1 MWSSPLI
8 SGWLRWR
15 NAKVAPRLRRKLRE
29 LERSLNYKFRRPELL
44 ITALKHRSYL
54 DGVGEDRHLSNERL
68 EFLGDAV
75 LDMVV
80 SDYFY
85 RLRPTDEEGA
95 LTNIK
100 SVIVSGMVL
109 SEQARKMQLGNYLLL
124 SHNEANNGGRD
135 RGSILEDTFEALV
148 GAIYLDGGVQ
158 PAGEFIRKF
167 LLKDADYILQAR
179 LWKNYKSMLLEY
191 IQGQGKEAPVYNV
204 LEEIGPDH
212 DKMYLVEV
220 RLGGGEVL
228 GTGSGRSKKQA
239 EQRAA
244 EEGVKKVTEG
254 GQSPVS

>member
-1 MWSSPLI
+1 
-8 SGWLRWR
+8 
-15 NAKVAPRLRRKLRE
+15 LRRKLFE
-29 LERSLNYKFRRPELL
+29 LERSINYYFRRPELL

-85 RLRPTDEEGA
+85 RLHPKDEEGS

-100 SVIVSGMVL
+100 SVIVSGSVL
-109 SEQARKMQLGNYLLL
+109 TEQARKLKLGKFLLL
-124 SHNEANNGGRD
+124 SHNEANNGGRN

-148 GAIYLDGGVQ
+148 GAIYLDGGVE
-158 PAGEFIRKF
+158 PARRFIHHF
-167 LLKDADYILQAR
+167 LLNDADHILKLR
-179 LWKNYKSMLLEY
+179 TLKNYKSMLLEY
-191 IQGQGKEAPVYNV
+191 AQSQGREAPLYTVM
-204 LEEIGPDH
+204 EEIGPDH

-220 RLGGGEVL
+220 RLGNGEVL

-244 EEGVKKVTEG
+244 EEGVKKLLM
-254 GQSPVS
+254 